1 MDEVGQC
8 RLAGGVSM
16 EMDENALAAL
26 QAKAVGALGRLPRLA
41 DELLVFR
48 GRFVTLDFL
57 IRIDDRSC
65 FVAVEQGR
73 IARVDDR
80 PQKMRAST
88 FTIGA
93 QAADWDRFW
102 QVTPAPGWHDIFAMN
117 KRGHALIEGNLMP
130 FMQNLQYFKDVLALP
145 RQIWVEK

>member
-1 MDEVGQC
+1 
-8 RLAGGVSM
+8 
-16 EMDENALAAL
+16 
-26 QAKAVGALGRLPRLA
+26 
-41 DELLVFR
+41 
-48 GRFVTLDFL
+48 
-57 IRIDDRSC
+57 
-65 FVAVEQGR
+65 
-73 IARVDDR
+73 
-80 PQKMRAST
+80 MRAST